1 MVSVVLEEFLESL
14 DVKVS
19 GNTVYH
25 DGSYITLDKRSYVGY
40 ELGSNIGAFLGDP
53 LSGNESLI
61 VSDLVNILNLGTCLI
76 RIVGKSLEDYHLS

>member
-1 MVSVVLEEFLESL
+1 MSVVSEEFLEAL

-19 GNTVYH
+19 GNTVNH
-25 DGSYITLDKRSYVGY
+25 DGSNIALDERSYVGY
-40 ELGSNIGAFLGDP
+40 EFGSNVSAFLGDP

-61 VSDLVNILNLGTCLI
+61 VSDLMNVLNLGACLI